1 MTDKS
6 YPTPLCVFCGAPT
19 NLIVRNDYDNGLYVA
34 AVMCLHCD
42 SGMQMGL
49 NLDDVK
55 QRAVEAYQRATEVR
69 DRLRTACQRLLD
81 AEREASD
88 EMNYQ
93 GLVEATELARDAIQ
107 RFTLTGERR
116 LG

>member
-6 YPTPLCVFCGAPT
+6 YPTPPCVFCGAPT
-19 NLIVRNDYDNGLYVA
+19 HLLIRNDNGCYVV
-34 AVMCLHCD
+34 AVMCPSCD
-42 SGMQMGL
+42 NGMQLGL

-55 QRAVEAYQRATEVR
+55 QRAVAAYERATEVR

-107 RFTLTGERR
+107 RFTLADERR